1 MDVDDR
7 GEEMIDNT
15 ESDSDDPASYYVGE
29 VESSLHACRHYLDKV
44 TQAQTSDVHER
55 ARHSL
60 NLRSRRTK
68 TKAWLASG
76 QTDKV
81 EEWRKVRR
89 LTEDTAYLIGLAAV
103 WLQEIVW
110 QRPSKNA

>member
-1 MDVDDR
+1 
-7 GEEMIDNT
+7 MINHT
-15 ESDSDDPASYYVGE
+15 ESDSNDPASYYVGKI
-29 VESSLHACRHYLDKV
+29 ESSLCACEHYLDKV
-44 TQAQTSDVHER
+44 TSVQTSDIHER
-55 ARHSL
+55 ARHSF
-60 NLRSRRTK
+60 NLRSRRRK

-103 WLQEIVW
+103 WLQEIAR
-110 QRPSKNA
+110 QRGTNANTIRDR

>member
-1 MDVDDR
+1 MS
-7 GEEMIDNT
+7 NT
-15 ESDSDDPASYYVGE
+15 TVPDSDDPTSYYVGE

-44 TQAQTSDVHER
+44 TQVQTSDVHEQ

-103 WLQEIVW
+103 WLQEIAR
-110 QRPSKNA
+110 QRPTRGV